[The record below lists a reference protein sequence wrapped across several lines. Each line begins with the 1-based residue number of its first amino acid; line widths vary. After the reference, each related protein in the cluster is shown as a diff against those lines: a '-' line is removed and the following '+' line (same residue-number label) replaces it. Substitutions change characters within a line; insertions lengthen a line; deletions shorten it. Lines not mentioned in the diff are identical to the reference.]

1 MMFENWLR
9 KERIIVK
16 KLFEKEYPKET
27 NMDAVKFIVEQA
39 RMCNSH
45 TEDMECESCGLN
57 NSEYCTKLCDSLI
70 SRAGAEEAVRIVE
83 AWSERNPARTRQ
95 NVMSSFFPTSQFDS
109 NGVLNVCPA
118 YIDARKRDES
128 TGGCGDMTSDCHDCR
143 KEYWLEDIE

>member
-45 TEDMECESCGLN
+45 TEDMECESCDLN

-83 AWSERNPARTRQ
+83 AWAETHQAKTRQ
-95 NVMSSFFPTSQFDS
+95 DALLKMFPNSQLDK
-109 NGVLNVCPA
+109 NGALNVCPA
-118 YIDARKRDES
+118 RFDANYRGES
-128 TGGCGDMTSDCHDCR
+128 PNECGDLKRDCHDCR
-143 KEYWLEDIE
+143 KEYWLEEVE